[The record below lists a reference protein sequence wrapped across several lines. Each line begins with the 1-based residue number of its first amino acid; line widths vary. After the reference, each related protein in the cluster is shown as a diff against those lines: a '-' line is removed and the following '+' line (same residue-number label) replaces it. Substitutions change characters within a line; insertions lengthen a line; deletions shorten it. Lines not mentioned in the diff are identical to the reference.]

1 METAITRPLSQV
13 KEGQTVS
20 IVAIDGGR
28 ELRSRLTA
36 MGLLPNTLIRV
47 IRNGKSGPFVIN
59 VKNSK
64 MALGRGVVDK
74 IMVS

>member
-13 KEGQTVS
+13 EEGQTVN
-20 IVAIDGGR
+20 IIRIDGGR
-28 ELRSRLTA
+28 GMRMRLTTL
-36 MGLLPNTLIRV
+36 GLLPNTQVTV
-47 IRNGKSGPFVIN
+47 IHNGGSGPFVIS

>member
-1 METAITRPLSQV
+1 METTITRPLSEV
-13 KEGQTVS
+13 TEGQTVN
-20 IVAIDGGR
+20 IIKIDGGR
-28 ELRSRLTA
+28 DLRSRLTT
-36 MGLLPNTLIRV
+36 MGLLPKTRIKV
-47 IRNGKSGPFVIN
+47 VRNGKSGPFVIS

>member
-1 METAITRPLSQV
+1 METTITRPLSQV
-13 KEGQTVS
+13 EEGETVS

-28 ELRSRLTA
+28 ELRSRLTT
-36 MGLLPNTLIRV
+36 MGLLPKTRISV

-64 MALGRGVVDK
+64 VALGRAVADK

>member
-20 IVAIDGGR
+20 IAAIEGGR

-36 MGLLPNTLIRV
+36 MGLLPKTVINV

-64 MALGRGVVDK
+64 VALGRAVAEK

>member
-1 METAITRPLSQV
+1 METTITRPLSQV

-28 ELRSRLTA
+28 ELRSRLTT
-36 MGLLPNTLIRV
+36 MGLLPKTRISV
-47 IRNGKSGPFVIN
+47 IRNGKSGPFVIS
-59 VKNSK
+59 VKNPK
-64 MALGRGVVDK
+64 VALGRAVADK

>member
-1 METAITRPLSQV
+1 METTITRPLSQV
-13 KEGQTVS
+13 EEGQTVN
-20 IVAIDGGR
+20 IIRIDGGR
-28 ELRSRLTA
+28 GMRVRLTTL
-36 MGLLPNTLIRV
+36 GLLPKTRV
-47 IRNGKSGPFVIN
+47 TVVHNGRSGPFVIS

>member
-1 METAITRPLSQV
+1 METTITRPLSEIE
-13 KEGQTVS
+13 EGQTVK
-20 IVAIDGGR
+20 IIKIDGGR
-28 ELRSRLTA
+28 GIRIRLTTL
-36 MGLLPNTLIRV
+36 GLLPKTQV
-47 IRNGKSGPFVIN
+47 MVVHNGRSGPFVIS

>member
-1 METAITRPLSQV
+1 METTITRPLSQV
-13 KEGQTVS
+13 EEGQTVS

-28 ELRSRLTA
+28 ELRGRLTT
-36 MGLLPNTLIRV
+36 MGLLPKTRISV

-64 MALGRGVVDK
+64 VALGRAVADK

>member
-1 METAITRPLSQV
+1 METVLTRPLSQIE
-13 KEGQTVS
+13 EGQTVS
-20 IVAIDGGR
+20 IAAIEGGR

-36 MGLLPNTLIRV
+36 MGLLPKTRISV
-47 IRNGKSGPFVIN
+47 VRNGKSGPFVIN

-64 MALGRGVVDK
+64 VALGRAVTDK

>member
-1 METAITRPLSQV
+1 METTVTRPLSQV
-13 KEGQTVS
+13 AEGQTVN
-20 IVAIDGGR
+20 IIRIGGGR
-28 ELRSRLTA
+28 GLRVRLTTL
-36 MGLLPNTLIRV
+36 GLLPNTQVTV
-47 IRNGKSGPFVIN
+47 IHNGRSGPFVIN

>member
-13 KEGQTVS
+13 EEGQTVC
-20 IVAIDGGR
+20 IVGVDGGR
-28 ELRSRLTA
+28 ELRSRLTT
-36 MGLLPNTLIRV
+36 MGLLPKTRIKV
-47 IRNGKSGPFVIN
+47 VRNGKSGPFVIS

-74 IMVS
+74 IMVA

>member
-1 METAITRPLSQV
+1 METTITRPLSEV
-13 KEGQTVS
+13 TEGQTVN
-20 IVAIDGGR
+20 IIRIDGGR
-28 ELRSRLTA
+28 DLRSRLTT
-36 MGLLPNTLIRV
+36 MGLLPKTRIKV
-47 IRNGKSGPFVIN
+47 VRNGKSGPFVIS

>member
-1 METAITRPLSQV
+1 METVITRPLSQV

-28 ELRSRLTA
+28 ELRSRLTT
-36 MGLLPNTLIRV
+36 MGLLPNTRV
-47 IRNGKSGPFVIN
+47 TVIHNGKSGPFVIN